1 MGYSSAGEAREA
13 RELLGKALEALQQE
27 AGVPEEVLRLTQ
39 NVAKSI
45 GALFEAEYAS
55 TEPDGKTCVK
65 SALGT
70 LSQTLALLQ
79 DVKSDHS
86 AVQTTTESIADV
98 ISILFPLTTKPTV
111 RPTRGSERP
120 ASVRPASARPA
131 ASEAPSSQAPASE
144 RPASEAPAS
153 EPPASQRPASEAPA
167 SEPPASEPPVE
178 ERAESQLPAGE
189 RPASQAPASER
200 PASQAPLSESPA
212 SAPPS
217 QRPPA
222 SAPPSQRPP
231 ASAPPSQRPSG
242 SAPPPNVSPSARALA
257 SRPPSARPRSGMPGP
272 LPSSLLPPPAPIPT
286 GERLSLEANLGATT
300 QSNFYVGFS
309 GEIAH
314 GGVFLATYEALAKD
328 TSVRML
334 VTLPG
339 GFEFECDGYVRFVR
353 DPMDFASESE
363 PGMGIQFENL
373 SDEAR
378 NLVVRFIRKR
388 PPIFYDV

>member
-1 MGYSSAGEAREA
+1 MGYSSASEARQA
-13 RELLGKALEALQQE
+13 RESLGKALEALQQDTN
-27 AGVPEEVLRLTQ
+27 VPEEVLGLTQ
-39 NVAKSI
+39 HVAKSI

-65 SALGT
+65 NALGT

-79 DVKSDHS
+79 DVKSDHA
-86 AVQTTTESIADV
+86 AVQSTTQSIADV
-98 ISILFPLTTKPTV
+98 ISVLFPLTTKPTL
-111 RPTRGSERP
+111 RPEGSSDPPTESAPPAQRSPASAPPAQRSPASAPPAQGVHPSERP
-120 ASVRPASARPA
+120 IPLRSALRR
-131 ASEAPSSQAPASE
+131 APSE
-144 RPASEAPAS
+144 R
-153 EPPASQRPASEAPA
+153 PASQRPASQ
-167 SEPPASEPPVE
+167 
-178 ERAESQLPAGE
+178 R
-189 RPASQAPASER
+189 
-200 PASQAPLSESPA
+200 
-212 SAPPS
+212 PPS

-222 SAPPSQRPP
+222 SAPP
-231 ASAPPSQRPSG
+231 ASAPPPS
-242 SAPPPNVSPSARALA
+242 VTPSARSVA
-257 SRPPSARPRSGMPGP
+257 SQPPSERPASPRPASDNPARVPT
-272 LPSSLLPPPAPIPT
+272 SLLPPPAPVPMSQRQ
-286 GERLSLEANLGATT
+286 GLEANLGATT

-314 GGVFLATYEALAKD
+314 GGVFLATYEAFPKD

-363 PGMGIQFENL
+363 PGMGIQFEGL

-378 NLVVRFIRKR
+378 ELVMRFIRKR